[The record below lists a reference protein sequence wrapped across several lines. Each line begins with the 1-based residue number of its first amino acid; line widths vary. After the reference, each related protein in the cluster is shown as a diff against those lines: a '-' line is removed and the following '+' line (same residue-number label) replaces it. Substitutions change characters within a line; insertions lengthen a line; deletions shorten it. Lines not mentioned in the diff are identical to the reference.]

1 LKNPDRHAIVDEL
14 VASDLAAEL
23 EKRVGHA
30 SEFGFWQVR
39 KEIARMATIFFKLL

>member
-14 VASDLAAEL
+14 VASDIAAEL

-30 SEFGFWQVR
+30 SEVGFWQVR